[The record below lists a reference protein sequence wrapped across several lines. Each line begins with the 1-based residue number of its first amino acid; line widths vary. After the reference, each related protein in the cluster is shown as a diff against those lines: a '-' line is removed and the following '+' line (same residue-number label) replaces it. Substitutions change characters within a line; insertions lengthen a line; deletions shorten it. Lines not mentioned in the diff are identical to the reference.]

1 MPESYAG
8 KINRKLLKKQRII
21 AAAAGRE
28 PADLVLKNAT
38 FVNVFSNELS
48 NMDIAVTEGLI
59 VGMGSYHG
67 REEVDCTG
75 RIVLPGFLDAHIH
88 LESSLVSPT
97 EFVKAVLPHGTTT
110 VVTDPHEIANVL
122 GIEGVR
128 GLADACRDLPLRVLL
143 TAPSTVP
150 SAPGLE
156 DSGFD
161 VGPAEME
168 DLLDIPG
175 VAGLGEVMDFNA
187 VAAGD
192 ERMLSVI
199 EAAASR
205 GVFLDGHVSALTG
218 RRLQIFRAM
227 GIDSDHTTPS
237 AEKLREELAL
247 GFTVQVQECMLSRE
261 IVQAMNDA
269 PVQDRICLV
278 TDDVPLPRLM
288 RQGHLNFVVE
298 RAIELGLDPIRAI
311 RYATI
316 NPAVRLRLYRTGGIA
331 PGMEADMQLV
341 QDLRHPRPELVLRA
355 GEIVWDHG
363 SYLPR
368 TALYQIPDHL
378 RGSVHLRPVTG
389 ADFAVRV
396 PVPSGFSGGTA
407 LVNLMGQDGTSIRT
421 HWVRKALPLSA
432 EEQGFARL
440 ETAPYLKMAVFNRY
454 GRDQHGIG
462 LLTGMDGVTGAA
474 ALTYGHDCH
483 NLTVYGG
490 NDADMALAANTLR
503 DAQGGLCTAENGKVL
518 TLIPLP
524 LAGLMCDQS
533 PEALLAQ
540 MEQFLADCRRM
551 GFTHKNLLT
560 FFTLMPLAVSPELK
574 CTDRGLV
581 DALHKRLLPLIEE
594 IKEISS
600 DGT

>member
-1 MPESYAG
+1 M
-8 KINRKLLKKQRII
+8 LKDI
-21 AAAAGRE
+21 AEAMLGRR
-28 PADLVLKNAT
+28 PFDLVIRNVQI
-38 FVNVFSNELS
+38 VNVFSASIVSGSIGIVNGH
-48 NMDIAVTEGLI
+48 IAGVFGP
-59 VGMGSYHG
+59 
-67 REEVDCTG
+67 EEALDSRRSIDG
-75 RIVLPGFLDAHIH
+75 GNAYALPGFVDSHMH
-88 LESSLVSPT
+88 LESSMLTPEHFAQVALSC
-97 EFVKAVLPHGTTT
+97 GTTT
-110 VVTDPHEIANVL
+110 VCADPHEIANVL

-128 GLADACRDLPLRVLL
+128 GLADACRSLPLRVLL

-218 RRLQIFRAM
+218 RRLQTFRVM

-247 GFTVQVQECMLSRE
+247 GFTVQVQECMLNRE

-316 NPAVRLRLYRTGGIA
+316 NPAVRLRLYHTGGIA

-341 QDLRHPRPELVLRA
+341 
-355 GEIVWDHG
+355 
-363 SYLPR
+363 
-368 TALYQIPDHL
+368 
-378 RGSVHLRPVTG
+378 
-389 ADFAVRV
+389 
-396 PVPSGFSGGTA
+396 
-407 LVNLMGQDGTSIRT
+407 
-421 HWVRKALPLSA
+421 
-432 EEQGFARL
+432 
-440 ETAPYLKMAVFNRY
+440 
-454 GRDQHGIG
+454 
-462 LLTGMDGVTGAA
+462 
-474 ALTYGHDCH
+474 
-483 NLTVYGG
+483 
-490 NDADMALAANTLR
+490 
-503 DAQGGLCTAENGKVL
+503 
-518 TLIPLP
+518 
-524 LAGLMCDQS
+524 
-533 PEALLAQ
+533 
-540 MEQFLADCRRM
+540 
-551 GFTHKNLLT
+551 
-560 FFTLMPLAVSPELK
+560 
-574 CTDRGLV
+574 
-581 DALHKRLLPLIEE
+581 
-594 IKEISS
+594 
-600 DGT
+600 

>member
-1 MPESYAG
+1 M
-8 KINRKLLKKQRII
+8 
-21 AAAAGRE
+21 
-28 PADLVLKNAT
+28 
-38 FVNVFSNELS
+38 
-48 NMDIAVTEGLI
+48 
-59 VGMGSYHG
+59 
-67 REEVDCTG
+67 
-75 RIVLPGFLDAHIH
+75 
-88 LESSLVSPT
+88 
-97 EFVKAVLPHGTTT
+97 
-110 VVTDPHEIANVL
+110 
-122 GIEGVR
+122 
-128 GLADACRDLPLRVLL
+128 
-143 TAPSTVP
+143 
-150 SAPGLE
+150 
-156 DSGFD
+156 
-161 VGPAEME
+161 
-168 DLLDIPG
+168 
-175 VAGLGEVMDFNA
+175 
-187 VAAGD
+187 
-192 ERMLSVI
+192 
-199 EAAASR
+199 
-205 GVFLDGHVSALTG
+205 
-218 RRLQIFRAM
+218 
-227 GIDSDHTTPS
+227 
-237 AEKLREELAL
+237 
-247 GFTVQVQECMLSRE
+247 
-261 IVQAMNDA
+261 
-269 PVQDRICLV
+269 
-278 TDDVPLPRLM
+278 
-288 RQGHLNFVVE
+288 VE

-363 SYLPR
+363 SYLPH
-368 TALYQIPDHL
+368 TVPYQIPDHL
-378 RGSVHLRPVTG
+378 RGSVHLRPVTE

-407 LVNLMGQDGTSIRT
+407 VVNLIGQDGVSIRT
-421 HWVRKALPLSA
+421 QRVRKTLPLAA
-432 EEQGFARL
+432 ERDGFACL
-440 ETAPYLKMAVFNRY
+440 KTAPYLKMAVFNRY

-503 DAQGGLCTAENGKVL
+503 ESQGGLCTAENGKVL

-524 LAGLMCDQS
+524 RAGLRCDQS

-551 GFTHKNLLT
+551 GFNHQNLLT

-581 DALHKRLLPLIEE
+581 DALHKRLLPLIDE

>member
-1 MPESYAG
+1 M
-8 KINRKLLKKQRII
+8 LKDI
-21 AAAAGRE
+21 AEAMLGRR
-28 PADLVLKNAT
+28 PFDLVIRNVQI
-38 FVNVFSNELS
+38 VNVFSASIVSGSIGIVNGH
-48 NMDIAVTEGLI
+48 IAGVFGPEEAPEGRRT
-59 VGMGSYHG
+59 VDGGSAYA
-67 REEVDCTG
+67 
-75 RIVLPGFLDAHIH
+75 LPGFVDSHMH
-88 LESSLVSPT
+88 LESSMLTPEHFAQVALSC
-97 EFVKAVLPHGTTT
+97 GTTT
-110 VVTDPHEIANVL
+110 VCADPHEIANVL

-128 GLADACRDLPLRVLL
+128 GLADACRSLSLRVLL
-143 TAPSTVP
+143 TAPSTIP

-168 DLLDIPG
+168 ALLDIPG

-199 EAAASR
+199 EAAANH

-218 RRLQIFRAM
+218 RRLQTFRAM
-227 GIDSDHTTPS
+227 GVDSDHTVPS
-237 AEKLREELAL
+237 AEKLRDELAL
-247 GFTVQVQECMLSRE
+247 GFTVQVQECMLNRE

-316 NPAVRLRLYRTGGIA
+316 NPAVRLRLYHTGGIA

-363 SYLPR
+363 SYLPH
-368 TALYQIPDHL
+368 TAPYQIPDHL
-378 RGSVHLRPVTG
+378 RSSVHLRPVTE
-389 ADFAVRV
+389 ADFAVKV
-396 PVPSGFSGGTA
+396 PVRPGFSGGIA
-407 LVNLMGQDGTSIRT
+407 VVNLIGQDGASIRT
-421 HWVRKALPLSA
+421 QRVRKTLPLAA
-432 EEQGFARL
+432 ERDGFAC
-440 ETAPYLKMAVFNRY
+440 LKCDF
-454 GRDQHGIG
+454 GRWGA
-462 LLTGMDGVTGAA
+462 AA

-503 DAQGGLCTAENGKVL
+503 ESQGGLCTVENGKVL

-524 LAGLMCDQS
+524 LAGLMCDLP
-533 PEALLAQ
+533 PEVLLEQ
-540 MEQFLADCRRM
+540 MEQLLSDCRRM
-551 GFTHKNLLT
+551 GFNHQNLLT

-581 DALHKRLLPLIEE
+581 DALHKRLLPLIDE